1 MLKGSDL
8 LSKVNESGD
17 ISKSDL
23 VRSCGY
29 VSTLRDGAER
39 LEFEAFNEALLE
51 AKGVRIPLA
60 SLPGTS
66 DLLPSD
72 TPLWQR
78 IEATAREHF
87 RRAAIG
93 EIRTPTLEATELFK
107 RGIGEATDVVGKE
120 MYTFLDRGE
129 RSCTLRPE
137 GTASVV
143 RAAIQHGLLAK
154 GPQRL
159 WYGGPM
165 FRYERPQ
172 KGRRRQFH
180 QIGVELLGVADA
192 TSDAEAIAI
201 AWDLLADLGV
211 GGLELEINSLGTPE
225 DRQRYRT
232 ELVSWLEAHHDQLD
246 PDSQNR
252 ISTNPLRVLDSKNPD
267 TQALLAGA
275 PTLADAL
282 AGESHERFARV
293 RQALEALRIPFVLNP
308 RLVRGLDYY
317 GHTAFEITSNQLGA
331 QATVCGGGRYDGLV
345 EQLGGPAT
353 AAVGWAIGLER
364 LVLLLWQGEAMVEA
378 PAPDLY
384 VISRGEAAEGQALV
398 LTRQGRQAG
407 LVVERDAS
415 GGAFGKQF
423 KRADRSGAPW
433 AAVIGDDEAAAGMA
447 KLKDLHGEQPE
458 RQLPVLQLVA
468 MVKES
473 LKAASRQP

>member
-1 MLKGSDL
+1 
-8 LSKVNESGD
+8 
-17 ISKSDL
+17 L
-23 VRSCGY
+23 V
-29 VSTLRDGAER
+29 
-39 LEFEAFNEALLE
+39 
-51 AKGVRIPLA
+51 A
-60 SLPGTS
+60 SLQSLRGMV
-66 DLLPSD
+66 DLLPER
-72 TPLWQR
+72 TPLWQHL
-78 IEATAREHF
+78 EATAREHF
-87 RRAAIG
+87 RRAAIA
-93 EIRTPTLEATELFK
+93 EIRTPLLEATELFA

-120 MYTFLDRGE
+120 MYSFTDRGD

-143 RAAIQHGLLAK
+143 RAVIQHGLLSQ

-172 KGRRRQFH
+172 AGRQRQFH

-211 GGLELEINSLGTPE
+211 GGLQLELNSLGTPE
-225 DRQRYRT
+225 DRQRYRA
-232 ELVSWLEAHHDQLD
+232 ELVSWLQAHHDQLD
-246 PDSQNR
+246 ADSQQR
-252 ISTNPLRVLDSKNPD
+252 ISANPLRVLDSKNPD

-275 PTLADAL
+275 PSLADAL

-293 RQALEALRIPFVLNP
+293 RQALEALGIPFVLNP

-345 EQLGGPAT
+345 EQLGGPPT

-364 LVLLLWQGEAMVEA
+364 LVLLLSQGEAAVA
-378 PAPDLY
+378 GPAPDLY
-384 VISRGEAAEGQALV
+384 VISRGEAAERLALV
-398 LTRQGRQAG
+398 LSRQGRQAG

-415 GGAFGKQF
+415 GAAFGKQF
-423 KRADRSGAPW
+423 KRADRSGAAW
-433 AAVIGDDEAAAGMA
+433 AAVVGDREAAEAVA
-447 KLKDLHGEQPE
+447 LLKDLRGEAPE
-458 RQLPVLQLVA
+458 RRLPLAELVA
-468 MVKES
+468 CLVQANS
-473 LKAASRQP
+473 G